1 MLTAVV
7 ARQSPFGRVIL
18 ISGPEALLAERAL
31 AEIRRQILDEAPDV
45 EVAEI
50 EATRLDGARLLEM
63 TSPSL
68 FSNRSAAV
76 ITDAAE
82 LTAELAGE
90 VLALARTPVPDL
102 ALVVVH
108 GGGQKGKAVL
118 DGLRKA
124 GAEVVDCPPVKTWEL
139 PQVVAAEARRSGG
152 SIESGA
158 AQALVD
164 AVGHDL
170 RALASAVRQLLA
182 DSEDGTVSIE
192 QVRRYFGGRSE
203 VTSFAVADA
212 ALAGRTGAAM
222 EQLRWALAT
231 GVAPVLV
238 TSALAA
244 GVRGLGKLVTAGGGL
259 SETDLAR
266 EVGVPPWKLKTMRGQ
281 ARGWDQAGLA
291 GALKAVALADADI
304 KGAADD
310 AAFALERMVLAVSR
324 ARRG

>member
-7 ARQSPFGRVIL
+7 ARRSPFGRVIL

-50 EATRLDGARLLEM
+50 EATRLDGARLLEV

-124 GAEVVDCPPVKTWEL
+124 GAEVIDCPPVKTWEL
-139 PQVVAAEARRSGG
+139 PQLVAAEARAVWWLDRVRGRPGLGRRGRPRPAGAGLGG
-152 SIESGA
+152 
-158 AQALVD
+158 
-164 AVGHDL
+164 
-170 RALASAVRQLLA
+170 
-182 DSEDGTVSIE
+182 
-192 QVRRYFGGRSE
+192 
-203 VTSFAVADA
+203 
-212 ALAGRTGAAM
+212 
-222 EQLRWALAT
+222 
-231 GVAPVLV
+231 AP
-238 TSALAA
+238 AA
-244 GVRGLGKLVTAGGGL
+244 GGQRG
-259 SETDLAR
+259 
-266 EVGVPPWKLKTMRGQ
+266 
-281 ARGWDQAGLA
+281 
-291 GALKAVALADADI
+291 
-304 KGAADD
+304 
-310 AAFALERMVLAVSR
+310 
-324 ARRG
+324 